1 MTLLIQNGLFDE
13 NKDEAPPISFS
24 ESLLALSKVRGLGIK
39 GIFRIVDKYR
49 DNLGEIFS
57 HNGETLFHELAS
69 LEVSGAKGIAVSIFK
84 EKDELIE
91 TAKKEVKSLH
101 ARNITILS
109 PRQLPNRITLYPDSP
124 LWLFV
129 EGNVNALST
138 RPTVGVVGSRQP
150 TDSGRLFARR
160 VAKSLS
166 MYDAVVVSGL
176 AEGIDD
182 EIHRFSMSYNLK
194 NVAFLG
200 HGINRVF
207 PQATSDTRSQIIAGG
222 GAVVTEYFPD
232 DTYQRSQFVARNRL
246 QAMLSEAV
254 VFVEAKQKSGTLH
267 TYNFSKRY
275 KRHVIGIKSNWDALD
290 KIIEKDG
297 YPVFDLNK
305 KSGMKLLDREFRRLS
320 EAIGRKNSIVD
331 KLEKQIF
338 EEISIRDIKSSDIKD
353 LHARFISMTANLLSG
368 EEK

>member
-1 MTLLIQNGLFDE
+1 MNFLIQNGLFDD
-13 NKDEAPPISFS
+13 NKNEDLPIPFA
-24 ESLLALSKVRGLGIK
+24 ESLMALSKVRGLGVK
-39 GIFRIVDKYR
+39 GIHRIVERYR
-49 DNLGEIFS
+49 DDLGRILELDGDALLNELIGLEI
-57 HNGETLFHELAS
+57 
-69 LEVSGAKGIAVSIFK
+69 SGARNIALSIYEDK
-84 EKDELIE
+84 NAILDA
-91 TAKKEVKSLH
+91 AKREVEDLRR
-101 ARNITILS
+101 RNITILS
-109 PRQLPNRITLYPDSP
+109 PRQLPNRITLYSDSP

-138 RPTVGVVGSRQP
+138 RPTIGVVGSRQP

-194 NVAFLG
+194 NIAFLG
-200 HGINRVF
+200 HGINKVF
-207 PQATSDTRSQIIAGG
+207 PQATSDTRNQIIAGG

-246 QAMLSEAV
+246 QAMLSEAI

-275 KRHVIGIKSNWDALD
+275 KRHIIGIKSNWDALD

-297 YPVFDLNK
+297 YPVFDLGK
-305 KSGMKLLDREFRRLS
+305 KSGMRLLDREFRRIS
-320 EAIGRKNSIVD
+320 ESIGRKNSMVD
-331 KLEKQIF
+331 KLERQIF
-338 EEISIRDIKSSDIKD
+338 EEISIRDIKQSDIKE
-353 LHARFISMTANLLSG
+353 LHARFISMTANLING
-368 EEK
+368 DDQ